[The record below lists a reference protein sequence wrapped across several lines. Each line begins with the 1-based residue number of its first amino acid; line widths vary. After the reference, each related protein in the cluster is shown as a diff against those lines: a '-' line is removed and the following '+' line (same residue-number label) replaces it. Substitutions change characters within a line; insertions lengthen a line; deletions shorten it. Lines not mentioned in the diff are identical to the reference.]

1 MSFEVVVANLSSL
14 MEEKARAR
22 EADMRAILEGRS
34 SVEAVHRQ
42 NAFFRN
48 VREWTE
54 IDLRQAGSHFNEED
68 DLYGGKIVL

>member
-1 MSFEVVVANLSSL
+1 MPFDVIVASLSDL

-22 EADMRAILEGRS
+22 EADMRAILEGQS
-34 SVEAVHRQ
+34 SAEAVHRK

-54 IDLRQAGSHFNEED
+54 IDLRQSWSHFDEED
-68 DLYGGKIVL
+68 DLCGGKIVL